1 MRERLRNLQDWK
13 LSDQDKD
20 IRGWMLRSEDGRQI
34 GQIRDMIADTDSK
47 RVESVVLDNGTE
59 LPVRDIE
66 IRGDDVVLHADG
78 TPRRGG
84 ISRDGDD
91 RREIRVPVIEE
102 VIEVGKR
109 EVASGGVRVRSEV
122 TERPVEEN
130 VSLRRTE
137 VHVERVPAD
146 RPATQQ
152 DFEAARRGAEAME
165 SREEAVINR
174 NARVVEEVVVTK
186 DVEERTEQVR
196 EKARRVEPKVDDL
209 HSDPERRDR
218 R

>member
-13 LSDQDKD
+13 LSEQDKD

-78 TPRRGG
+78 SPRREGR
-84 ISRDGDD
+84 SRDRDN
-91 RREIRVPVIEE
+91 RQEVRVPVIEE
-102 VIEVGKR
+102 VVQVGKR

-152 DFEAARRGAEAME
+152 DFETARRGAEAME
-165 SREEAVINR
+165 SREEAVVNR

-196 EKARRVEPKVDDL
+196 DKARRVEPKVDDL
-209 HSDPERRDR
+209 HSDPERRER